1 MKECITL
8 TNKEQRRLIVV
19 SKMDRGELTAPE
31 AGRLLGRSVRQGAST
46 VPGLPAGRSGWPG
59 KRQPGAAPAHML
71 PAAVREQ
78 VVWLAQT
85 TYAGCNDSH
94 LTELLAERD
103 AIQVSR
109 ATVRRWRCG
118 AGLASPQRRRPPRHR
133 SRREGRRKKDYSC
146 CNGTRAH
153 TPGWRTGGRG

>member
-1 MKECITL
+1 M
-8 TNKEQRRLIVV
+8 RRL
-19 SKMDRGELTAPE
+19 SQAF
-31 AGRLLGRSVRQGAST
+31 RQD
-46 VPGLPAGRSGWPG
+46 
-59 KRQPGAAPAHML
+59 GAAGLANGNRGRPPAHML

-133 SRREGRRKKDYSC
+133 SRREGRRKTDSC